1 MPVALAGVGGAAV
14 FPPAL
19 TVLFAQG
26 HTQDP
31 LFAPPLVNLEGSG
44 EGGSQSVRDL
54 SCYSLDG
61 VQGWEG
67 GGDASITLRPEF
79 MNHTLPASDQWT
91 LPSAEAPVCGAGAHT
106 SRIQGP
112 RLGEHS

>member
-1 MPVALAGVGGAAV
+1 MPVALASVGGAAV
-14 FPPAL
+14 FPPDL

-31 LFAPPLVNLEGSG
+31 LFAPFLVNLEGSG

-61 VQGWEG
+61 VQGWGG

-79 MNHTLPASDQWT
+79 MNHTLPASDQ
-91 LPSAEAPVCGAGAHT
+91 
-106 SRIQGP
+106 
-112 RLGEHS
+112 